1 MSPVLTSF
9 SRSRDH
15 IYSKLLPLTTII
27 GVCSRADVKI
37 HYIKIDDL
45 HNQHLSKQELFTFA
59 NGSRLTVSD
68 DTLSAGD
75 APDKPSIRTV
85 GGETPAP
92 KQYNRPNAC
101 MGPAAS
107 TTRFLLHA

>member
-1 MSPVLTSF
+1 MINTSQNK
-9 SRSRDH
+9 S
-15 IYSKLLPLTTII
+15 
-27 GVCSRADVKI
+27 
-37 HYIKIDDL
+37 
-45 HNQHLSKQELFTFA
+45 LFIVA
-59 NGSRLTVSD
+59 NGRLTVSD

-75 APDKPSIRTV
+75 APDKPSIRAV